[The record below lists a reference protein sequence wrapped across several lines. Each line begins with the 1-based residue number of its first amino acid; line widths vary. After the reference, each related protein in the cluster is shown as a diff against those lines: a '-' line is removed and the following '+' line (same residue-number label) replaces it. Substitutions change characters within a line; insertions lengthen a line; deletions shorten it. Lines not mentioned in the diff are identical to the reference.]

1 MPLLASAPRSVR
13 CEVTR
18 EPRLA
23 DTPGGAVL
31 EEATVSRGGYQPP
44 DPIEAPPLYD
54 WPPRPLA
61 TLRWIATGLLF
72 PWGLFFIGLAAVS
85 WAWLTPG
92 VDSMRSLSP
101 GWMGLVWLRNALL
114 LTAVAGT
121 LHWWLYIRRAQGGD
135 YKFNA
140 RWLASDSRKF
150 LWRNQARDNVF
161 WSIASGVTVWSLYES
176 LTLWAWVNGHIPGR
190 EWGDSPV
197 YLAAMLVVV
206 FFWGTAH
213 FYLNHRLLHWDPLY
227 FAAHELH
234 HRNANTGPWTG
245 ISMHPIEHVVYF
257 SVFLFWWVVPAH
269 PVVFMVTGFFNGIS
283 PSVTHSG
290 FDELV
295 LGGRF
300 RLTAGDQFHHLHH
313 RYFEVNYGNTPTPID
328 KLFDTW
334 HDGTPEA
341 HERFRDRRRAENA
354 GRGAR

>member
-1 MPLLASAPRSVR
+1 MLKKLYDRVMALAGKRNAIWWLAGVSFAESAFFPIPPDIMLVPMVLANRRRAWRIAGVCTLASVLGGLLGYAIGLWLFDSVGQPLLEFYGSEDKFSQFQDYYNEWGGWIVGAGGF
-13 CEVTR
+13 
-18 EPRLA
+18 
-23 DTPGGAVL
+23 TPL
-31 EEATVSRGGYQPP
+31 P
-44 DPIEAPPLYD
+44 
-54 WPPRPLA
+54 
-61 TLRWIATGLLF
+61 
-72 PWGLFFIGLAAVS
+72 
-85 WAWLTPG
+85 
-92 VDSMRSLSP
+92 
-101 GWMGLVWLRNALL
+101 
-114 LTAVAGT
+114 
-121 LHWWLYIRRAQGGD
+121 
-135 YKFNA
+135 YK
-140 RWLASDSRKF
+140 
-150 LWRNQARDNVF
+150 VI
-161 WSIASGVTVWSLYES
+161 SIASGVTVWSLYEC
-176 LTLWAWVNGHIPGR
+176 LTLWAWANGHIPGR

-213 FYLNHRLLHWDPLY
+213 FYANHRLLHWDPLY

-334 HDGTPEA
+334 HDGTPESHATMRGRRKEA
-341 HERFRDRRRAENA
+341 H
-354 GRGAR
+354 GV